1 MPTIAPSG
9 EGSLLLTGTFQTVF
23 EGVPNKTY
31 EGKIDLAT
39 IIGGDSVEIRGE
51 EKIASGDAYR
61 KFTKDITYT
70 GPVDDPMVGFQPRS
84 NAYGY
89 RIQARQPA
97 GTFRTIK
104 FLFFQ
109 F

>member
-1 MPTIAPSG
+1 MPTISD
-9 EGSLLLTGTFQTVF
+9 EGSTLLTAVFQTIF

-31 EGKIDLAT
+31 EGKIDLSPLL
-39 IIGGDSVEIRGE
+39 GGDSVEIRGE
-51 EKIASGDAYR
+51 EKIASGDAYQ
-61 KFTKDITYT
+61 KYTKDITYN
-70 GPVDDPMVGFQPRS
+70 GPVDDPIIGFQPRS

-89 RIQARQPA
+89 RIQARQPS

-104 FLFFQ
+104 HLFFE